1 MTAMSMDAYTFRYKN
16 EKYTKEV
23 IKDLKEVKEIGDVE
37 EKYTKIRSFLRK
49 HSQNFKELQVNK
61 PKDHLGY
68 FPYSN
73 LDVYAKE
80 IKKLSEVERECLQ
93 KFDKARENKKNDINK
108 KSKNKNNSS
117 KKQKNQNQTN
127 IC

>member
-1 MTAMSMDAYTFRYKN
+1 MDTYTFRHKN
-16 EKYTKEV
+16 EKYTKEA
-23 IKDLKEVKEIGDVE
+23 IKDLKEVKEIGDLE

-80 IKKLSEVERECLQ
+80 IKKLGEVEKECLQ
-93 KFDKARENKKNDINK
+93 KFNETRENKKNDVNEK
-108 KSKNKNNSS
+108 KEKRNEFLE
-117 KKQKNQNQTN
+117 KKTFNQSN